1 MKCSLIFPSWNSYET
16 FSKYT
21 ARNQVN
27 FWIPLGISYI
37 AGMLVKEG
45 HEVDLIDGSFHTHE
59 EIMDRVR
66 NFHPSYIGISST
78 TFGWKGAVRIAGD
91 VKKFHPQIHVSV
103 GGPYPI
109 AKKEEIFNEPG
120 SEYIDSMCFTE
131 GEYVTL
137 EILERI
143 QLGRDL
149 SGVKGTIF
157 RDDGG
162 NIIVNEKRKP
172 IENLDDL
179 PFPARDLLGDLNK
192 YVSPPGTYKRLPM
205 TTLLTSRGC
214 SNLCIY
220 CFQIYRD
227 RHIRYR
233 SAENVV
239 AEIEECINKYGI
251 KEIKF
256 IDDQFTGNYERVEK
270 ICSLIKEKKL
280 DITWYASAIAS
291 SVDKALLQKMK
302 DAGCWAV
309 LFGAETGVQ
318 KNLDMIQKNITLD
331 QVRNAVRWAK
341 EVGIKPYTPFMF
353 GIPGETYEDGL
364 KTIEFACELD
374 SNYVDFNALT
384 PFPGTTIYNEH
395 EKYGEISKDTSEYTF
410 QHASFVPYT
419 MTREEIVKLRQL
431 AFKRFYSRPK
441 YIMRKLLEV
450 RSMNDIKTLIKG
462 GCSLFWIW
470 IGKDIFNPNKIN
482 RNKKGDVR

>member
-1 MKCSLIFPSWNSYET
+1 MKCSLIFPAWNSYET

-37 AGMLVKEG
+37 AGMLLKEG

-59 EIMDRVR
+59 AIMDRIR
-66 NFHPSYIGISST
+66 NFNPSYVGISAT
-78 TFGWKGAVRIAGD
+78 TYGWRGAVMLACD
-91 VKKFHPQIHVSV
+91 VKKYNPQIHVSV

-109 AKKEEIFNEPG
+109 AKKAEIFNENG
-120 SEYIDSMCFTE
+120 SENIDSMCFTE
-131 GEYVTL
+131 GEYATL
-137 EILERI
+137 EILDRI
-143 QLGRDL
+143 QQGRDL

-157 RDDGG
+157 RDGSG
-162 NIIVNEKRKP
+162 NIIVNEKRPP

-179 PFPARDLLGDLNK
+179 PFPARDLLGDLKK

-205 TTLLTSRGC
+205 TTLLSSRGC

-256 IDDQFTGNYERVEK
+256 IDDQFTGDYARVEK
-270 ICSLIKEKKL
+270 ICSLIIEKNL

-291 SVDKALLQKMK
+291 SVDKPLLQKMK

-318 KNLDMIQKNITLD
+318 KNLNMIQKNLTLD

-341 EVGIKPYTPFMF
+341 EVGLKPYTPFMF
-353 GIPGETYEDGL
+353 GIPGETYEEGL
-364 KTIEFACELD
+364 QTIKFACELD

-395 EKYGEISKDTSEYTF
+395 EKYGVISKNTSEYTF

-441 YIMRKLLEV
+441 YIIRKLLEV
-450 RSMNDIKTLIKG
+450 RSLNDIKTLVKG

-470 IGKDIFNPNKIN
+470 VGKDIFNPNKID
-482 RNKKGDVR
+482 RKKKGEC